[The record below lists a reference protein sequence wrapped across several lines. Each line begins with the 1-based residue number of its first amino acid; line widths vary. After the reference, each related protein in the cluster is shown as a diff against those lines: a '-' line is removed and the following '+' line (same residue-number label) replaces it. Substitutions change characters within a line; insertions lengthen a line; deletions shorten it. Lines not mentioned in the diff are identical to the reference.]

1 MGWAVAGRLILLV
14 KNIDYKRVYKFVVCL
29 DGGYNGVSTIKT
41 ESAKKVVRS
50 HLSGLSY
57 KSTIKIELRYCE
69 QMSNPLSEIN
79 FFNLSTTIVWS
90 LVYHEI
96 QEASALLL
104 SCLCGHKDC

>member
-1 MGWAVAGRLILLV
+1 MKTW
-14 KNIDYKRVYKFVVCL
+14 KYKKEFP
-29 DGGYNGVSTIKT
+29 
-41 ESAKKVVRS
+41 AVRS

-90 LVYHEI
+90 LVYHKI
-96 QEASALLL
+96 QGVSALLL
-104 SCLCGHKDC
+104 CFLVDIRTASVLVRGYI